1 MTDSNEA
8 SRLPGDD
15 ITLDEGEWELAARC
29 GFGLDRWRQIRNRA
43 KLIGADPFD
52 LALADG
58 LLREEVFVTALAERL
73 DVPFTPDPPPPPA
86 GLPAVEGWQMRSYG
100 VFGGSGRSRIIAPGG
115 AIARMLMRQKRD
127 GKLPAILLTTRQRL
141 LERLVTADADRIT
154 ERATHSLP
162 EAYSARAKAGH
173 PNTDALR
180 RFGIALLTGS
190 VVFVV
195 LALFYPLPALVLP
208 PLVLA
213 PLFIIAGLA
222 ALTATLES
230 GAPPLPAPPVETAAL
245 PSYTLLI
252 PLYREASV
260 VPKLIGHLNSLLYPR
275 DRIEAFFLVEADD
288 TETRQALA
296 EARLEPW
303 MHVFPVPEGHPRT
316 KPRALNAALPFAR
329 GDLLVVYDAEDKPE
343 QDQLLR
349 AAALFQALPE
359 NVACLQGRLS
369 ISNAGDG
376 FLTRRFAIDY
386 AALFDCIKAGMGRS
400 EWAVP
405 LGGSSNHFRTALL
418 RRVGAWD
425 AWNVTEDADLGLRL
439 ARFGWRVEDLR
450 STTWEEAPNSFRG
463 WMNQRTRW
471 MKGWLQT
478 LVVHSRQMDQ
488 TLAALGLFR
497 TIIIAALGGATLV
510 GALLYPLFGL
520 GVLIRLVHPTALGS
534 GPPLLILAD
543 AMLVL
548 ALSIAMLVDIVPAL
562 IALRRRQ
569 ALSLAPLILATP
581 ITHLMVSWAAWRAI
595 YELLRRPYHW
605 HKTTHGLARKEG
617 GLSSLQAP
625 GNRKK
630 A

>member
-29 GFGLDRWRQIRNRA
+29 GFGLDRWRQIRHRA

-625 GNRKK
+625 GSRKK